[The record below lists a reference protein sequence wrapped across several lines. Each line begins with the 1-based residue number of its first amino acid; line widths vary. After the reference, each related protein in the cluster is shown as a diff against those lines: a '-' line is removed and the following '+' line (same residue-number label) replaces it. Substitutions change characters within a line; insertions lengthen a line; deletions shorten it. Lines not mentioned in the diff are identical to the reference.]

1 VPTVFI
7 PAPLQ
12 SLTGGRSVVEAEG
25 ATVREVIASL
35 DRAWPGLR
43 DRIVEGGRLRPNI
56 SVAVDGVV
64 SPLGLIEKVPPGAEV
79 HFVAAIRGGAE
90 SPGGRSLRG
99 PTCPAAFAR

>member
-1 VPTVFI
+1 MPTVFI

-12 SLTGGRSVVEAEG
+12 SLTGGRSTVEAEG

-43 DRIVEGGRLRPNI
+43 DRIVDGDRLRPNI

-64 SPLGLIEKVPPGAEV
+64 SPLGLIEKVPPDAEV
-79 HFVAAIRGGAE
+79 HFVAAIRGGLVN
-90 SPGGRSLRG
+90 SLFRRG
-99 PTCPAAFAR
+99 P